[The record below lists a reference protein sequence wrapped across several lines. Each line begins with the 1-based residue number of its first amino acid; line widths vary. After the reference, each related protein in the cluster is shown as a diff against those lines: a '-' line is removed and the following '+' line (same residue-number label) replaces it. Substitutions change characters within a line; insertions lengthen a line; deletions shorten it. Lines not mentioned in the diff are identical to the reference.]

1 MIIHQSLRRKFTQV
15 QKDARNTYKAF
26 IELMFAFLTPLTFSA
41 VVPENVPIGISVIN
55 VTATDPDEGLGGEIK
70 YDFLDEGEAN
80 GKKIFVYKNTVNC
93 LYYTLVQCMQLT
105 SK

>member
-1 MIIHQSLRRKFTQV
+1 MNTINFGRSDYITLPESRRNSNVFDYV
-15 QKDARNTYKAF
+15 
-26 IELMFAFLTPLTFSA
+26 LA

-80 GKKIFVYKNTVNC
+80 GT
-93 LYYTLVQCMQLT
+93 
-105 SK
+105 